1 MGNNFEDDLK
11 FLLKGVSEFDLT
23 GGSILSEILVH
34 SPVAFP
40 IATTDDGRAFL
51 AGTYY
56 GRGRVIVIS
65 HEGFLSRQVQLTF

>member
-1 MGNNFEDDLK
+1 MANDFEEDRK

-23 GGSILSEILVH
+23 GGSVLSGILVH
-34 SPVAFP
+34 GPLAFP
-40 IATTDDGRAFL
+40 IGTTDDGRVFL

-65 HEGFLSRQVQLTF
+65 HEGFLSRQVRLTF